1 MEKDLISIIVP
12 VYNVE
17 RYVQRCV
24 TSIIDQSYKNLQI
37 ILVDDGSTDGSGR
50 ECDELALIDERI
62 EVIHKKNGGLSDA
75 RNVGIDCA
83 KGAFIG
89 FVDSDDYIEGD
100 MYEVLYKAV
109 IQSEA
114 DFASC
119 GYYEEYIDK
128 VEIKRCCS
136 EVKVLDRT
144 NAYAELFSREGS
156 LGCSSWTKLFKR
168 RLFDH
173 IRYKKGLQ
181 SEDLELIYRIIDE
194 SNLITCINVAK
205 YHYVHREN
213 SITTSLS
220 QSHIMDPIR
229 TFKDIFLFIK
239 RKYPEVLELAYAYQ
253 LSWIMGVYSI
263 INTHKEYEYKVMRED
278 LRNIMHKN
286 VKYYWK
292 NKYVYWAD
300 KLMIVAIELHM
311 YNITQWTIKKG
322 VILYHRIKLIDRN

>member
-24 TSIIDQSYKNLQI
+24 TSIMDQSYKNLQI

-75 RNVGIDCA
+75 RNAGIDCA

-100 MYEVLYKAV
+100 MYEVLYNAI

-136 EVKVLDRT
+136 EVKVLNRT

-156 LGCSSWTKLFKR
+156 LGCSSCIKLFKR

-181 SEDLELIYRIIDE
+181 SEDLELIYRIIDK
-194 SNLITCINVAK
+194 SNLVTCINAIK

-220 QSHIMDPIR
+220 QSQIMDPIR
-229 TFKDIFLFIK
+229 TFNDIILFIK

-253 LSWIMGVYSI
+253 LSWIIGVYSK
-263 INTHKEYEYKVMRED
+263 INMHKENEYKVMREE
-278 LRNIMHKN
+278 LRDIMCKNIKH
-286 VKYYWK
+286 YWG
-292 NKYVYWAD
+292 NKYAYWTN
-300 KLMIVAIELHM
+300 KLLMVAAILNIFSIVKLTMKVGI
-311 YNITQWTIKKG
+311 
-322 VILYHRIKLIDRN
+322 ILYHKIKMVE